1 MRLSGDLYGDTHGR
15 VDLSIFGGKNERLC
29 VWQGCGCME
38 TGSEYCIRCYPS
50 LDAHTQDIE
59 NRLLLCSP
67 YLKEFKGHTRCS
79 IQRNAFYSIVV
90 PWMERREEKMSLYIQ
105 HIYTVNHGQGIEQ
118 RVSFSGHPWG
128 RTKELYYYCR
138 MKHIKFF
145 FDTTDKDECLYYE
158 EP

>member
-1 MRLSGDLYGDTHGR
+1 
-15 VDLSIFGGKNERLC
+15 
-29 VWQGCGCME
+29 ME

-79 IQRNAFYSIVV
+79 IQRNAFHTIVV

-145 FDTTDKDECLYYE
+145 FDTTDEDECLYYE